1 MKYVIIFVVIFSSL
15 NISANSSYNS
25 ILVRDFIDEM
35 YEKHNFDKQELQK
48 LFNKIKEEKK
58 LKKFFK
64 KAPEI
69 GRAHV

>member
-48 LFNKIKEEKK
+48 LFNKIKE
-58 LKKFFK
+58 
-64 KAPEI
+64 
-69 GRAHV
+69 